1 MKQFFAFLMGAFIG
15 ALIGAVLALLF
26 TPRSGEELRQQV
38 RSRVEQIAEDIRS
51 AVEDERKRL
60 EEEFAA
66 LKSGEIRLA

>member
-1 MKQFFAFLMGAFIG
+1 MKQFFAFLIGAFIG